1 MHSRLKFHLYLRL
14 YIFVKNNFRQIFYT
28 QSSLSS
34 YHPYIYSQG
43 LTAMLVL
50 YIRKIKQNTVKNYL
64 KFINRRVRKICL

>member
-1 MHSRLKFHLYLRL
+1 MNNFMHSRLKFHLYLRL
-14 YIFVKNNFRQIFYT
+14 YIFIKNNFRQIFYT

-50 YIRKIKQNTVKNYL
+50 YIRKLNNEELFKVYKSA
-64 KFINRRVRKICL
+64 R